1 MKIVG
6 SSGIGVCFGAS
17 HIVYL
22 QSVCLSFFLSFF
34 FTVKLEHVLAAVE
47 WRPQSKH
54 NSIKLIVAFP
64 IWRAKNVRIFGVKKE
79 AAFAE
84 T

>member
-1 MKIVG
+1 MLWSQPYCI
-6 SSGIGVCFGAS
+6 FA
-17 HIVYL
+17 
-22 QSVCLSFFLSFF
+22 VCLSVFLSEFF

-64 IWRAKNVRIFGVKKE
+64 IWRAKNVRIFGVKKGKLLSQKLE
-79 AAFAE
+79 
-84 T
+84 